1 MNIQELREQIDAVD
15 RKIVELLNQ
24 RASLAQQVGEAKGKG
39 TKFAPAREAQVIGNA
54 LKANTGPFTDA
65 ALKAVFREI
74 IACCLSLE
82 QPMRVNYLGPAG
94 TYSEEAAR
102 TRFGVQAEL
111 VPCATIDEVVKAAE
125 QDRTSVAVV
134 PIENSTEGPVN
145 RTHDLLLETSLN
157 IIGELDLPIHHQL
170 LSKAEKLE
178 DVATIA
184 AHPQALAQCREW
196 LAQNLPNIKHQTLE
210 SNALAA
216 QAAKDDPSI
225 AAIAGKFAAEKYE
238 LPVLASNIED
248 DQNNTTRFLVLGNV
262 PTPPTGNDR
271 TSLVCS
277 VPNKP
282 GSLGKL
288 IAILSEA
295 GVNMTKLISRPSPT
309 GLWDYVFYIDIDGH
323 QDDEPVAKA
332 LEVMKG
338 QALFVKILG
347 SYPKEVK

>member
-1 MNIQELREQIDAVD
+1 MNLSDLRNNIDAID
-15 RKIVELLNQ
+15 IEIVRLLNE
-24 RASLAQQVGEAKGKG
+24 RASLAKKVAEAKGDAP
-39 TKFAPAREAQVIGNA
+39 KFAPAREEQVIANV

-65 ALKAVFREI
+65 SLVAIYREI
-74 IACCLSLE
+74 IACTLSLE
-82 QPMRVNYLGPAG
+82 QPMRVSYLGPAG

-102 TRFGVQAEL
+102 KRFGVPAEL
-111 VPCATIDEVVKAAE
+111 VPCATIDEVVKTAE
-125 QDRTSVAVV
+125 QGGASIAVV

-145 RTHDLLLETSLN
+145 RTHDLLLETPLK

-170 LSKAEKLE
+170 LSKAKNVQEVKI
-178 DVATIA
+178 VA

-196 LAQNLPNIKHQTLE
+196 LQKNLPDAKHQAME

-216 QAAKDDPSI
+216 QAAKDDPNV
-225 AAIAGKFAAEKYE
+225 AAIAGKLAAEKYD
-238 LPVLASNIED
+238 LPILAADIED
-248 DQNNTTRFLVLGNV
+248 DKANTTRFLLLGTV
-262 PTPPTGNDR
+262 PTPPSGNDR

-288 IAILSEA
+288 IAVLSDA
-295 GVNMTKLISRPSPT
+295 GVNMTKLVSRPSPT

-323 QDDEPVAKA
+323 QDDKPIAEA
-332 LEVMKG
+332 LKKLER

-347 SYPKEVK
+347 SYPKETK